1 MTKIAKL
8 IVDFLALSDQARPGY
23 RESLG
28 RGLPRL
34 EAEYRLKTIFESPA
48 DIPELVLELYCQV
61 DGTLRDVAD
70 QKVMDFIPGYRLIH
84 IDELEE
90 EFQKFMA
97 ILGPSRHH
105 NFPFLANYSSDFVCI
120 ESEPENRENKIGG
133 FLHDDPQFELMH
145 SSAEDFLTTVIA
157 FYREN
162 VYFLDADGFLDY
174 DFDKQTLLG
183 NRLNNGI
190 LYWQ

>member
-1 MTKIAKL
+1 MTRTGEL
-8 IVDFLALSDQARPGY
+8 IDELLSLCDQIRPGY

-28 RGLPRL
+28 RGLPRI
-34 EAEYRLKTIFESPA
+34 EAEQRLKTIIKSSV
-48 DIPELVLELYCQV
+48 DIPELFLEIYCQV

-120 ESEPENRENKIGG
+120 ESEPENRGNKIGS

-174 DFDKQTLLG
+174 DFDKQAFLG

>member
-8 IVDFLALSDQARPGY
+8 IVDFLALSDQTRPGY

-34 EAEYRLKTIFESPA
+34 EAEHRLKSIFESPA

-97 ILGPSRHH
+97 ILRPSRHH

-120 ESEPENRENKIGG
+120 ESEPENRENKIGS
-133 FLHDDPQFELMH
+133 FLHDDPQSELMH

-174 DFDKQTLLG
+174 DFDKQALLG